1 MHSNKDWQQCNSEK
15 FWREVA
21 VCSHVVQIY
30 ESEDALLNLLEG
42 FVTGGISANES
53 VILIA
58 TKEHLHTLEWGLR
71 LHGLN
76 VDALCASNQY
86 IPLVAADILSQFMVN
101 DFPDYS
107 LFVKTITAIFDRIR
121 DSKRQ
126 VRAFGEMV
134 AILWEQGN
142 SAATMMLEH
151 LWNAFFEKESF
162 SLLCA
167 YPKNQF
173 SEDTANALSTICKA
187 HSKIITNSGVSSTK
201 LSYQEIN

>member
-1 MHSNKDWQQCNSEK
+1 MHTNKDWQQCNAEK

-21 VCSHVVQIY
+21 TCSHVVQIY
-30 ESEDALLNLLEG
+30 ENDEALLNLLEG

-58 TKEHLHTLEWGLR
+58 TRAHLHTLERRLR

-76 VDALCASNQY
+76 VDALCASDQY
-86 IPLVAADILSQFMVN
+86 IPLDAAETLSAFMVN
-101 DFPDYS
+101 DIPDYS
-107 LFVKTITAIFDRIR
+107 LFVKTITATFDRIR

-151 LWNAFFEKESF
+151 MWNAFFEKETF
-162 SLLCA
+162 SLFCA

-173 SEDTANALSTICKA
+173 LEDTTNSLSNIYKA

-201 LSYQEIN
+201 LSYQVVN